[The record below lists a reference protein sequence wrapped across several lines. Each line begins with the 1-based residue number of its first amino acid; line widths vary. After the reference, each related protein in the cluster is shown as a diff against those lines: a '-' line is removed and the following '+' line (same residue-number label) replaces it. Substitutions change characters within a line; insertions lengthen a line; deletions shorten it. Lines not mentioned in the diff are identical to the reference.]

1 MNGKTQYKGIVMK
14 RFFLSVITFVFL
26 FAISVGYAQF
36 TKEEIANREEIED
49 FLKTADIVKAEEI
62 GEGVTK
68 PWRLYLKK
76 GDHDLCGCWKNP
88 QGVQKGHLEGW
99 QYEIAAYRMDKLLGL
114 NMIPPTV
121 EREFEGQ
128 RGSFQMWV
136 TTESS
141 LLDVMEQGIP
151 LPDKNPEANVF
162 NRGKYLAR
170 AFDSLIAN
178 EDRTQQNVRYTE
190 DWRTILI
197 DHSRSFRSKKK
208 YQKKLLY
215 GKNGLKEKQL
225 FRQLPRIFVEKIKGL
240 DFNKIKKAVGPYLT
254 DEEITAVLA
263 RKKLILAEIDEMI
276 EEMGQE
282 KVLY

>member
-1 MNGKTQYKGIVMK
+1 MK
-14 RFFLSVITFVFL
+14 RLFLSIIIFVFL
-26 FAISVGYAQF
+26 LTSISVYAQF
-36 TKEEIANREEIED
+36 TSEEIGEREKIED
-49 FLKTADIVKAEEI
+49 ILKTADITKAEEI

-68 PWRLYLKK
+68 PWRLYLNK
-76 GDHDLCGCWKNP
+76 GGEELSGCWKNP
-88 QGVQKGHLEGW
+88 HGIQKGHLEGW

-114 NMIPPTV
+114 DMIPPTV

-128 RGSFQMWV
+128 RGSFQLWII
-136 TTESS
+136 TELS

-151 LPDKNPEANVF
+151 LPDKNPEATVF
-162 NRGKYLAR
+162 NRGKYLTR

-178 EDRTQQNVRYTE
+178 EDRTQQNIRYTK

-208 YQKKLLY
+208 YQKRLLY

-225 FRQLPRIFVEKIKGL
+225 FRQLPRTFVEKIKNL
-240 DFNKIKKAVGPYLT
+240 TFDTIKEAVGTYLT

-263 RKKLILAEIDEMI
+263 RKELILAEIGEMI
-276 EEMGQE
+276 DEMGQD